1 MKNNVFKLKCGIIIT
16 FCTITTFFILAIGI
30 IILSDLFVN
39 SEFIKIYRNSDLED
53 SLYFMP
59 NYSLSDIET
68 DVPLGEIEQMSGV
81 QEVVNYSTYYLKL
94 HETNN
99 DALKTW

>member
-1 MKNNVFKLKCGIIIT
+1 
-16 FCTITTFFILAIGI
+16 
-30 IILSDLFVN
+30 
-39 SEFIKIYRNSDLED
+39 
-53 SLYFMP
+53 MP